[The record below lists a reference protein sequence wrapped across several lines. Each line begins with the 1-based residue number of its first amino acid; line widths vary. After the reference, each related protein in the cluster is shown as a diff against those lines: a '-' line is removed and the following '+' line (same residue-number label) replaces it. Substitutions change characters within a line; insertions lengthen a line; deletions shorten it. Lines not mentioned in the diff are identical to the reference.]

1 MLSHNCVCVCLAHE
15 CHTQNT
21 IAPME
26 RGDILLPNDVEN
38 DVFRFDLDQSNR
50 VSVSR
55 SQCIIPN
62 TDDMAMAY
70 FVSPIS
76 TICFFFFLT
85 FCMMTVAH
93 NPHLYINTPKLRH
106 CNFKFKFGAVL

>member
-1 MLSHNCVCVCLAHE
+1 
-15 CHTQNT
+15 
-21 IAPME
+21 ME

-76 TICFFFFLT
+76 TICFFFFDILHDDSCAQST
-85 FCMMTVAH
+85 FIYKHSKAQT
-93 NPHLYINTPKLRH
+93 L
-106 CNFKFKFGAVL
+106 